1 MKSFRVWFVLD
12 WVFELNFYLFF
23 FCFLFSKQ
31 TKISKKLSWFVFCF
45 QTNKNTKKSRWF
57 VFTATMQHTFI
68 FVFHFLSSLFFFFL
82 SYFPSSCHFH
92 VTFSTSPLSSFFS
105 LLFLFFFIFLSV
117 SLSYYFLFFMV
128 LAPVMVLALVM
139 VLAPVLVLAPCC
151 GVGLCYGVSRVMSLW
166 RGSHGLSAR
175 RARRTKSRG
184 LKGLQLESLYLK
196 SSCEYVWSSTLC
208 AGAFIAAVI
217 SGDK

>member
-23 FCFLFSKQ
+23 FLFSVLQ
-31 TKISKKLSWFVFCF
+31 TNKNIKKKLSWFVFCF

-105 LLFLFFFIFLSV
+105 LLSLFFFTFLSV

-139 VLAPVLVLAPCC
+139 VLARVMVLA
-151 GVGLCYGVSRVMSLW
+151 MLW
-166 RGSHGLSAR
+166 
-175 RARRTKSRG
+175 
-184 LKGLQLESLYLK
+184 
-196 SSCEYVWSSTLC
+196 C
-208 AGAFIAAVI
+208 
-217 SGDK
+217 